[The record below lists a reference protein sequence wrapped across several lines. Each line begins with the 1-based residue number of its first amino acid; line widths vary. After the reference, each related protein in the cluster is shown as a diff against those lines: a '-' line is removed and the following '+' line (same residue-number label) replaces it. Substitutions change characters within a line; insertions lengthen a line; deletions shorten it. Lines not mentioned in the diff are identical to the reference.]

1 MLKGK
6 MSSILKQAQE
16 MQKNMESIQEELGD
30 LVVKSDIGGGM
41 VTATANG
48 RQEILKIEISK
59 EALKEEKEMLEDLV
73 VSSVNRVLKKSK
85 DLSQVKMNSVA
96 GGMLSGLKIPGM

>member
-48 RQEILKIEISK
+48 RQEILNIEISK

-85 DLSQVKMNSVA
+85 NLSQEKMNSVA

>member
-30 LVVKSDIGGGM
+30 LVVKSDTAGGM

-48 RQEILKIEISK
+48 KQEILKIE
-59 EALKEEKEMLEDLV
+59 ALEEDKEMLEDLI
-73 VSSVNRVLKKSK
+73 VSSVNRVLKKAQN
-85 DLSQVKMNSVA
+85 LSQEKMNSVA

>member
-85 DLSQVKMNSVA
+85 NLSQEKMNSVA
-96 GGMLSGLKIPGM
+96 GGMLSGLKIPGL

>member
-85 DLSQVKMNSVA
+85 DLSQEKMNSVA

>member
-59 EALKEEKEMLEDLV
+59 EALEEEKEMLEDLV

-85 DLSQVKMNSVA
+85 DLSQEKMNSVA

>member
-73 VSSVNRVLKKSK
+73 VSSVNSVLKKSK
-85 DLSQVKMNSVA
+85 DLSQEKMNSVA

>member
-48 RQEILKIEISK
+48 RQEILKIEISE

-73 VSSVNRVLKKSK
+73 W
-85 DLSQVKMNSVA
+85 
-96 GGMLSGLKIPGM
+96 I

>member
-16 MQKNMESIQEELGD
+16 MQKNMESIQEELGN

-59 EALKEEKEMLEDLV
+59 EALEEEKEMLEDLV

-85 DLSQVKMNSVA
+85 DLSQEKMNSVA

>member
-1 MLKGK
+1 
-6 MSSILKQAQE
+6 

-85 DLSQVKMNSVA
+85 DLSQEKMNSVA

>member
-1 MLKGK
+1 
-6 MSSILKQAQE
+6 
-16 MQKNMESIQEELGD
+16 
-30 LVVKSDIGGGM
+30 M

-59 EALKEEKEMLEDLV
+59 EALKEEKEILEDLV

-85 DLSQVKMNSVA
+85 DLSQEKMNSVA

>member
-1 MLKGK
+1 MIKGK

-59 EALKEEKEMLEDLV
+59 EALEEEKEMLEDLV

-85 DLSQVKMNSVA
+85 DLSQEKMNSVA

>member
-30 LVVKSDIGGGM
+30 LVVKSDTAGGM

-48 RQEILKIEISK
+48 RQEILKIEISN
-59 EALKEEKEMLEDLV
+59 EALEEDKEMLEDLI
-73 VSSVNRVLKKSK
+73 VSSVNRVLNKAKS
-85 DLSQVKMNSVA
+85 LSQEKMNSVA
-96 GGMLSGLKIPGM
+96 GGMLSGLEIPGM

>member
-48 RQEILKIEISK
+48 RQEILNIEISK

-85 DLSQVKMNSVA
+85 DLSQEKMNSVA

>member
-48 RQEILKIEISK
+48 RQEILKIEISE

-85 DLSQVKMNSVA
+85 DLSQEKMNSLA